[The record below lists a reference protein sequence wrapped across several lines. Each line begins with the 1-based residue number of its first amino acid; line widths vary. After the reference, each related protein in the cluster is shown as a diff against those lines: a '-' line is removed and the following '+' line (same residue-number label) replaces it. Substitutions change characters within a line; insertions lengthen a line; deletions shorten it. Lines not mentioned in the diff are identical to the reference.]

1 MARPDHKD
9 TVHKTV
15 ESATAA
21 ASSLVAASWTRSIRY
36 HGLDPEMRQA
46 AERVE
51 VQQLAEARQAAE
63 QLLLVARPTLQ
74 RLLRMVGDDGCCVLL
89 TNAQGVI
96 LERHGSASLAG
107 DFDHWGLGEGAVW
120 SEAAEGTNGIGTCLV
135 EKRPVTI
142 HRDQHFYA
150 RNTGLA
156 CMDAPIFD
164 HQGRLAAALDL
175 SSCRRDQNEAM
186 SNLLGGVIT
195 DAARRIEADHF
206 QAAFP
211 GKRIIVGQTDP
222 NGAPV
227 LLAVD
232 KDDLVVGA
240 TRAAR
245 QVFGLDDGALAS
257 PRPATDILNTAGDS
271 HGLDQALAGEIR
283 RALARAG
290 GNASAA
296 ARALGIGRATL
307 YRRMKQLGIDPS
319 GD

>member
-1 MARPDHKD
+1 
-9 TVHKTV
+9 
-15 ESATAA
+15 
-21 ASSLVAASWTRSIRY
+21 
-36 HGLDPEMRQA
+36 
-46 AERVE
+46 
-51 VQQLAEARQAAE
+51 
-63 QLLLVARPTLQ
+63 
-74 RLLRMVGDDGCCVLL
+74 
-89 TNAQGVI
+89 
-96 LERHGSASLAG
+96 
-107 DFDHWGLGEGAVW
+107 
-120 SEAAEGTNGIGTCLV
+120 
-135 EKRPVTI
+135 
-142 HRDQHFYA
+142 
-150 RNTGLA
+150 
-156 CMDAPIFD
+156 MDAPIFD

-245 QVFGLDDGALAS
+245 QVFGLDDAALAS